1 MAHALRRK
9 TAQVLL
15 CVFRLL
21 LISTITAAQP
31 SVTYAKPFTLQVSN
45 APDDDRSGAPVQTA
59 FLFPPPSED
68 SDQPILGPFGS
79 LGTTFGL
86 NHDGIL
92 VDLAIHFFTY
102 PYGDNLIISF
112 NTLAV
117 VDANRDSACICSN
130 GALVFSCTCDDTLR
144 GFLQNHSRQRP
155 RRIHIDGRP
164 SWTTI
169 QIAGG
174 FFERLSIISHQ
185 LCRSE
190 LDSSHR
196 IREAECQSSRRIW
209 QVRGTCAHQATWMRL
224 MSWTVRS
231 RG

>member
-1 MAHALRRK
+1 MAHALWRK

-59 FLFPPPSED
+59 FLFPPPPEG

-102 PYGDNLIISF
+102 PYGDNSIISF
-112 NTLAV
+112 NTPAV

-130 GALVFSCTCDDTLR
+130 GALVFSCTCDDSSEIFFKITQGNDR
-144 GFLQNHSRQRP
+144 GVFISTEDLAGQRFRSQEGSSNDFPLSR
-155 RRIHIDGRP
+155 INCAAP
-164 SWTTI
+164 S
-169 QIAGG
+169 
-174 FFERLSIISHQ
+174 
-185 LCRSE
+185 
-190 LDSSHR
+190 
-196 IREAECQSSRRIW
+196 
-209 QVRGTCAHQATWMRL
+209 
-224 MSWTVRS
+224 
-231 RG
+231 